1 MLIGEKVDLRPV
13 TVTDL
18 DLLEAWS
25 NDPAV
30 ESEYGTFGLQPSG
43 RMQRAFAETGLLSD
57 NGGSLIVAAKDGE
70 IAGHVTYRRVAHGP
84 WESSRAYQI
93 GITLAP
99 MHRGKGYGV
108 EAQRLLTAYL
118 FATYPVERVEAETD
132 VTNVAE
138 QHALAHAGF
147 TPEGVLRRAQFRNG
161 AWHDLML
168 YSKLRGE

>member
-1 MLIGEKVDLRPV
+1 MLIGEKIDLRPV
-13 TVTDL
+13 AVTDL

-43 RMQRAFAETGLLSD
+43 RMQRAFAETGLLGD
-57 NGGSLIVAAKDGE
+57 NGGTLIVATKDGE
-70 IAGHVTYRRVAHGP
+70 IAGYVTYRRVAHGP

-99 MHRGKGYGV
+99 MHRGKGCGA
-108 EAQRLLTAYL
+108 EAQQLLAAYL
-118 FATYPVERVEAETD
+118 FATYPIERVEAETD
-132 VTNVAE
+132 VTNVGE
-138 QHALAHAGF
+138 QRALTRAGF
-147 TPEGVLRRAQFRNG
+147 AHEGVLRRAQFRNG
-161 AWHDLML
+161 AWHDLMM

>member
-1 MLIGEKVDLRPV
+1 MLVGGKVDLRPV

-57 NGGSLIVAAKDGE
+57 SGGSLIVATKSGE
-70 IAGHVTYRRVAHGP
+70 IAGHMTYRRVAHGP

-99 MHRGKGYGV
+99 MHRGRGYGA

-118 FATYPVERVEAETD
+118 FATYPIERVEAETD

-138 QHALAHAGF
+138 QHALARAGF
-147 TPEGVLRRAQFRNG
+147 MPEGILRRAQFRNG

>member
-1 MLIGEKVDLRPV
+1 MFIGEKVDLRPV
-13 TVTDL
+13 SVTDL
-18 DLLEAWS
+18 DLLEAWA

-43 RMQRAFAETGLLSD
+43 RMRRAFAETGLLSD
-57 NGGSLIVAAKDGE
+57 SRGTLIVATKDGE
-70 IAGHVTYRRVAHGP
+70 IAGHVTYRHVAHGP
-84 WESSRAYQI
+84 ESSRAYQI

-99 MHRGKGYGV
+99 VHRSKGYGI

-118 FATYPVERVEAETD
+118 FATYPIERVEAETD

-138 QHALAHAGF
+138 QHALARAGF
-147 TPEGVLRRAQFRNG
+147 TPEGILRRAQFRNG